1 MKGFLD
7 YIAENNYTTN
17 LAYATKDFQVDAVPT
32 EFDVGDYPDDNKE
45 MRRWEVGNAEE
56 AEARRET
63 VLKWLVAAGGNRPES
78 VTKKSIPMVPKWQS
92 RKR

>member
-7 YIAENNYTTN
+7 YIGENTTAN
-17 LAYATKDFQVDAVPT
+17 MAYATKDFQVDAVPT
-32 EFDVGDYPDDNKE
+32 EFDVGDYPDDNTE